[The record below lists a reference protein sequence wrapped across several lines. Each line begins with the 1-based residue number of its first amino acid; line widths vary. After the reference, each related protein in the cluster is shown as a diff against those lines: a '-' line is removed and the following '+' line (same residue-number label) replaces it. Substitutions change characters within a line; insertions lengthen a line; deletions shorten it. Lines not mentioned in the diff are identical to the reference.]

1 MKELKAELKRGIL
14 HGKIIYVMMMV
25 AILFALGWTENL
37 SQAIEFRENA
47 NIVFSSI
54 QHVLYVLYFDR
65 FKAVMIAVL
74 SLLCAGSV
82 YEDIS
87 SGFFLFQKLRV
98 GRIERYVISKI
109 AANMFLVTTAT
120 IGGIWL
126 FVAFVRP
133 LMPLVGN
140 NPQQDIV
147 EYYDIYQTLG
157 PILYLAAMGLIFGLS
172 ASFFTSFGLWIVF
185 YMPDRFAAHAISFL
199 VYYGL
204 LSITDFL
211 PKELDI
217 WNLTSAAKMLR
228 MTDSSFWNYLYSV
241 SLLLVLNAISGI
253 VLWKKLFVVC
263 FITALVFG
271 LAGCSKEEKL
281 KPEKSSQQT
290 STTQPEAPSNNDT
303 KQDKVAK
310 EKDTATSLPSNQKE
324 VTKADRKGDY
334 DATLSNLK
342 ASVDDDMLRL
352 DLTCSGDENGKISL
366 SDGATTKIG
375 PIDIQKG
382 DYTVYFLLNADSNAT
397 YTLTIEA
404 ASGKKAEF
412 TITQKMIH
420 AAMDETAM
428 DSNESD
434 VGNQ

>member
-37 SQAIEFRENA
+37 SQAIKFRENA

-54 QHVLYVLYFDR
+54 QHVFICAVFLIV

-120 IGGIWL
+120 IGGMWL

-172 ASFFTSFGLWIVF
+172 AILFYFFWVMDCILYARSLCSTCNFLFGLLWI
-185 YMPDRFAAHAISFL
+185 I
-199 VYYGL
+199 
-204 LSITDFL
+204 I
-211 PKELDI
+211 
-217 WNLTSAAKMLR
+217 
-228 MTDSSFWNYLYSV
+228 NY
-241 SLLLVLNAISGI
+241 
-253 VLWKKLFVVC
+253 
-263 FITALVFG
+263 
-271 LAGCSKEEKL
+271 
-281 KPEKSSQQT
+281 
-290 STTQPEAPSNNDT
+290 
-303 KQDKVAK
+303 
-310 EKDTATSLPSNQKE
+310 
-324 VTKADRKGDY
+324 
-334 DATLSNLK
+334 
-342 ASVDDDMLRL
+342 
-352 DLTCSGDENGKISL
+352 
-366 SDGATTKIG
+366 
-375 PIDIQKG
+375 
-382 DYTVYFLLNADSNAT
+382 
-397 YTLTIEA
+397 
-404 ASGKKAEF
+404 
-412 TITQKMIH
+412 
-420 AAMDETAM
+420 
-428 DSNESD
+428 
-434 VGNQ
+434 